1 MEDSGLQILKKRDEM
16 KRGGR
21 AAASWNSERRKTK
34 PNKQKLDKEIETRQ
48 RGVQRKTCKN
58 RPTQSCTEGLRDDGE
73 LKKRAPLTSI
83 SPHKLLQPHP
93 PVMTSGDFL
102 VSIISTTFSRG
113 FQTGRNHC
121 RFSGGC
127 TASAPPPECVL
138 LYFSSACC
146 EEYLNLKHRNNAE
159 SEPLTAA
166 RGGAVRAGVYRDVEA
181 EFGALLLAQDVCIFT
196 GLNKTPKGS
205 SSH

>member
-1 MEDSGLQILKKRDEM
+1 M
-16 KRGGR
+16 KGGGR
-21 AAASWNSERRKTK
+21 AAASWNSERRKKTS
-34 PNKQKLDKEIETRQ
+34 KQKLDKEIETRQ
-48 RGVQRKTCKN
+48 RGVERKTCKN
-58 RPTQSCTEGLRDDGE
+58 HPTQSCREGLRDDGE
-73 LKKRAPLTSI
+73 LKKKRTPLTSI

-113 FQTGRNHC
+113 FQTGRNYC
-121 RFSGGC
+121 RFSGGS
-127 TASAPPPECVL
+127 TASVAPPECVL

-146 EEYLNLKHRNNAE
+146 EEYLNLKHRNSAE
-159 SEPLTAA
+159 SKSLTAA
-166 RGGAVRAGVYRDVEA
+166 RTSAVRAGVYSNVEA